1 MPNYAPLTQIM
12 FTYIRI
18 RDTIF
23 LNITWF
29 ELKNVTKNVVLT
41 QKSVA
46 EFFEEMAEESPLDL
60 ATVRSQNSCREW
72 LDPNNLP

>member
-1 MPNYAPLTQIM
+1 M

-60 ATVRSQNSCREW
+60 ATVLRSQNSCRESG
-72 LDPNNLP
+72 